1 MNDYGHVDE
10 SIPSFAISLV
20 GFIVVDENEGEYIMV
35 CDL

>member
-10 SIPSFAISLV
+10 SIPSFAIFLV
-20 GFIVVDENEGEYIMV
+20 SFIVVDENEGEYIMV